1 MKHLIVEFIVH
12 PLKNRNDFFWFLS
25 IWPTWIISVV
35 STFLNVAVFF
45 SQSVFTHKIA
55 TVYVCVCSLFFSSIS
70 QLKFVFI
77 AQKSNSIDSLPKN
90 QNIFNELNH
99 KMWNTRKQTTNKTK
113 KQISCEWSA
122 LELYQPIR
130 GLFFKKNNKKNQL
143 CLCSWD
149 EWLSCDKSQ
158 LKWCCYWLANLQI
171 KMNLLSSFHSS
182 FYRFFGSKRRKMW
195 DKHSINMSFIQQPL
209 ALKVACCYIVCLL
222 TVSFIVAEALL
233 FFLAFFSLYCS
244 TF

>member
-1 MKHLIVEFIVH
+1 MVPFHLTYMNYFRCFSVSQ
-12 PLKNRNDFFWFLS
+12 RCGFF
-25 IWPTWIISVV
+25 
-35 STFLNVAVFF
+35 
-45 SQSVFTHKIA
+45 FTICFYTQNNHGIC
-55 TVYVCVCSLFFSSIS
+55 VCVCSLFFFSIS

-122 LELYQPIR
+122 LELYQPR
-130 GLFFKKNNKKNQL
+130 GGLFFKKKIPKKNQL

-182 FYRFFGSKRRKMW
+182 FYWFFW
-195 DKHSINMSFIQQPL
+195 
-209 ALKVACCYIVCLL
+209 LKEEENVR
-222 TVSFIVAEALL
+222 
-233 FFLAFFSLYCS
+233 
-244 TF
+244 